1 MCKSQFIKFIW
12 PVVIGVFGWF
22 SYDLVSSFVQLT
34 ICTNIELSVV
44 ANDYDINEHLIG
56 YTIST
61 ILVLKNIFTFR

>member
-1 MCKSQFIKFIW
+1 MYKSQFIKFIW

-22 SYDLVSSFVQLT
+22 SYDLVQLT
-34 ICTNIELSVV
+34 ICTNIELPVV

>member
-1 MCKSQFIKFIW
+1 MYKSQLIKFIW

-22 SYDLVSSFVQLT
+22 SYDLVQLT